1 MATHKLTD
9 RTLRSLADPGRY
21 SDGGGLYFNVAKGGS
36 KSWLFMYR
44 WEGKRPEIGLG
55 GYPAVSLAEARRKAT
70 EGRGHLSG
78 RPKRDPRQ
86 VWSARSTAEAGVKT
100 FGELATE
107 WMDANLEAYRNDKHR
122 QQWRNSLENYAAP
135 IWNKPIESVTTDHV
149 LNILQPIWQTKH
161 ETAKRVQG
169 RMERIFASAKA
180 QGTYE
185 GQNPSQWQGHL
196 KMLLVAP
203 KLQKKP
209 HKAMPYPDVPN
220 YLALLREKKTMAAYA
235 LRFLIAT
242 AARSGEARGARWSE
256 IDMTQR
262 VWTVSAG
269 RMKAGKEH
277 QVPLSG
283 DAMTVLNLLAEARR
297 SDFVFEG
304 LAAGKPI
311 SEAAVRKL
319 LKESAPDGVTTHG
332 FRSSFRD
339 WVGEETSF
347 SREVA
352 ELALAHRFGDATERA
367 YRRGTALEKRRVL
380 MGAWA
385 SYCGCASILKGVE

>member
-1 MATHKLTD
+1 
-9 RTLRSLADPGRY
+9 
-21 SDGGGLYFNVAKGGS
+21 
-36 KSWLFMYR
+36 
-44 WEGKRPEIGLG
+44 
-55 GYPAVSLAEARRKAT
+55 
-70 EGRGHLSG
+70 
-78 RPKRDPRQ
+78 
-86 VWSARSTAEAGVKT
+86 
-100 FGELATE
+100 
-107 WMDANLEAYRNDKHR
+107 MDANLDAYRNEKHR
-122 QQWRNSLENYAAP
+122 QQWRNSLKTYAAP
-135 IWNKPIESVTTDHV
+135 IWNKPIETVTTEHV
-149 LNILQPIWQTKH
+149 LSILQPIWQAKH
-161 ETAKRVQG
+161 ETAKRLQG
-169 RMERIFASAKA
+169 RMERIFAAAKA
-180 QGTYE
+180 QGAYD

-203 KLQKKP
+203 KLEKKP
-209 HKAMPYPDVPN
+209 HKAMPYADVPN
-220 YLALLREKKTMAAYA
+220 YLALLREKETMAAYA

-242 AARSGEARGARWSE
+242 AARSGEAREAKWSE
-256 IDMTQR
+256 INLAER
-262 VWTVSAG
+262 VWTISAG

-283 DAMTVLNLLAEARR
+283 DAMAVLNLVSEARR

-367 YRRGTALEKRRVL
+367 YRRGTALEKRRAL
-380 MGAWA
+380 MDAWA
-385 SYCGCASILKGVE
+385 NYCDCAGILKELE